1 MWDSVLKL
9 GKSLSLPLFLA
20 SGQRKEGPAL
30 HWLPWCNLPQLS
42 VRLSSAQRLASIC
55 HLTCFLLPQLPC
67 SLHGRGGEGGDWSGL
82 RGEPPPAQGCSSYL
96 EGRPRVWRTRGPF
109 RETELFPCQSSAGLG
124 WTLRLTGAG
133 LQPLHAA
140 WHSAEVGRGQNG
152 SRWSQEGAVATG
164 KLRPWA
170 DLTTDPGYTTALSE
184 PQCPHGGGRESPV
197 LAIHCVARILGSV
210 ALTLQGVQGGDS

>member
-1 MWDSVLKL
+1 M
-9 GKSLSLPLFLA
+9 
-20 SGQRKEGPAL
+20 
-30 HWLPWCNLPQLS
+30 
-42 VRLSSAQRLASIC
+42 
-55 HLTCFLLPQLPC
+55 
-67 SLHGRGGEGGDWSGL
+67 
-82 RGEPPPAQGCSSYL
+82 
-96 EGRPRVWRTRGPF
+96 WRTRGPF

-124 WTLRLTGAG
+124 WALRLTGAG

-152 SRWSQEGAVATG
+152 SRWSQEGAAATG

-197 LAIHCVARILGSV
+197 LAIHCVARMVGSV